1 MSPAYALIKVDNEM
15 SPEYTLIKVQTR
27 HSEIASGY
35 PKSIL
40 NAFNYHL
47 GNL

>member
-15 SPEYTLIKVQTR
+15 SPAYALIKVQTR

-35 PKSIL
+35 PRSIL
-40 NAFNYHL
+40 SAFNYHL